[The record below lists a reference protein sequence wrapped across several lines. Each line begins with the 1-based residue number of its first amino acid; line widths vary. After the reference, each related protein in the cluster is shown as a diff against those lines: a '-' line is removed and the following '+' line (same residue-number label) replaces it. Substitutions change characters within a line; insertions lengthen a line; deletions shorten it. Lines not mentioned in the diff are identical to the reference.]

1 MKQWLLIPVFAG
13 AMVLGAQVEVP
24 LGPVPFVLS
33 DFFVLLAGLLL
44 GPVRGPLAVVLY
56 LLLGAVGLPVYAGGS
71 GGMEH
76 LFGPTGGFLFG
87 FVAAA
92 FIAGAVSHHRPFHLL
107 RDFAGTVSGQATFFL
122 FGMVWLKFATG
133 MDWTTTLEK
142 GFLPFLFPILVKF
155 LSAALIAHFLRKRLF
170 PQ

>member
-1 MKQWLLIPVFAG
+1 MTKPLLILVFTA
-13 AMVLGAQVEVP
+13 AMALGAQIEVP

-44 GPVRGPLAVVLY
+44 GPRWGPLSVLLY
-56 LLLGAVGLPVYAGGS
+56 LLMGAMGMHVFAGG
-71 GGMEH
+71 GRGMEH

-92 FIAGAVSHHRPFHLL
+92 FIAGVISHPGPFQLL
-107 RDFAGTVSGQATFFL
+107 RDFAATITAQATFFI
-122 FGMVWLKFATG
+122 FGIIWLKYATG

-142 GFLPFLFPILVKF
+142 GFLPFLFPILFKF
-155 LSAALIAHFLRKRLF
+155 ISATLIAHFSRKLL
-170 PQ
+170 PSP